1 MSNYKTKAKKPN
13 GTEFEEVS
21 MLDNFF
27 GQHNYGVEF
36 PDGAIY
42 RPEKCDFKEEK
53 SKTPNQDIINE
64 FEKVSYDIDD
74 EDFNINREPVI
85 AFNEAVKVATQF
97 IEKAISQTE
106 KEAYEKG
113 RLETIKEIEEKVNKY
128 NSEMIA
134 KYWKDKTETSFNV
147 AILDIKSI
155 LNQLKDNG
163 KY

>member
-1 MSNYKTKAKKPN
+1 MKDIIK
-13 GTEFEEVS
+13 EFEEQ
-21 MLDNFF
+21 F
-27 GQHNYGVEF
+27 GELWIKVDDTLYKAQTGMSLQGKPIIISQE
-36 PDGAIY
+36 AI
-42 RPEKCDFKEEK
+42 K
-53 SKTPNQDIINE
+53 SFLQ
-64 FEKVSYDIDD
+64 
-74 EDFNINREPVI
+74 
-85 AFNEAVKVATQF
+85 
-97 IEKAISQTE
+97 KAISQTQ